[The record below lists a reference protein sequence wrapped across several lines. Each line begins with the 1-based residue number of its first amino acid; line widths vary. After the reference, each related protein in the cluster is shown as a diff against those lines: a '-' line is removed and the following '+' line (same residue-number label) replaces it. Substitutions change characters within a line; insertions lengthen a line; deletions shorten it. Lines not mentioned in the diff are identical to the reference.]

1 MARIHRAILSVS
13 DKTGIVE
20 FAKAIS
26 RLGVELYASGGTAK
40 LLKEKKVPVRLIEE
54 YTGFPEM
61 LDGRVKTL
69 NPKIHG
75 GILAMRDNP
84 AHLKTIESHGIVPF
98 DMVVVNL
105 YPFEATIGKPGCTRA
120 EAIENIDIG
129 GPSMLRSAAKNCQH
143 VAVVCDPDDYA
154 DLLAKLKKGNGNLD
168 PQTHAELGR
177 KAFALTAAYDA
188 AISNYLGRGEDA
200 REEFPVTFA
209 AQWRR
214 LQSLRYGENPHQA
227 AAFYADLRLPDEPS
241 LGGARQLQG
250 KELSYNNIVDIDAAL
265 QLALE
270 FTEGPAAVII
280 KHTNPSGV
288 GISRRR
294 LVDAFRKA
302 RECDPVSAYGGVIGF
317 NRQVGAETAREVATS
332 FFEAVI
338 APAFDKE
345 ARKILSA
352 KANLRV
358 LETGGEFRWSR
369 QAGYEM
375 KKVSGGLLLQGRDRH
390 VLNPAD
396 LKVVTK
402 RAPTADEL
410 EALLFGWKVCKHVKS
425 NAIVYALKD
434 RTVGVGAGQMS
445 RVDSAKIAV
454 MKAQRPTKGSV
465 VASDAF
471 FPFRDGLDA
480 AAAAGATAAI
490 QPGGSVRDAEVIAA
504 ADEHGMAMVFT
515 GVRHFRH

>member
-1 MARIHRAILSVS
+1 MARIRRAILSVS
-13 DKTGIVE
+13 DKSGIAE
-20 FAKAIS
+20 FAKGLS
-26 RLGVELYASGGTAK
+26 RLGTELFASGGTAA
-40 LLKEKKVPVRLIEE
+40 LLREKKVPVRLIEE

-69 NPKIHG
+69 NPKVHG
-75 GILAMRDNP
+75 GLLAVRKNASHM
-84 AHLKTIESHGIVPF
+84 KTIASHGIVAF

-105 YPFEATIGKPGCTRA
+105 YPFESTIAKPGCTFE

-129 GPSMLRSAAKNCQH
+129 GPAMLRSAAKNFQD
-143 VAVVCDPDDYA
+143 VAVVTDPSDYP
-154 DLLAKLKKGNGNLD
+154 DILGKLKKGSGNLD
-168 PQTHAELGR
+168 SGTHAELGR
-177 KAFALTAAYDA
+177 KAFALTARYDA
-188 AISNYLGRGEDA
+188 AVSNFLGRGAAGGDEY
-200 REEFPVTFA
+200 PVTFT

-214 LQSLRYGENPHQA
+214 VQSLRYGENPHQT
-227 AAFYADLRLPDEPS
+227 AAFYADSRLPGEPT

-250 KELSYNNIVDIDAAL
+250 KELSYNNIVDLDAAL
-265 QLALE
+265 QLAME
-270 FTEGPAAVII
+270 FQEPAAVII

-288 GISRRR
+288 GLSRRR
-294 LVDAFRKA
+294 LVDAFKKA
-302 RECDPVSAYGGVIGF
+302 RECDPVSAYGGVLGF
-317 NRQVGAETAREVATS
+317 NRAVSGETAKEVSST

-338 APAFDKE
+338 APSYDKV
-345 ARKILSA
+345 ARKILSG
-352 KANLRV
+352 KGNLRV
-358 LETGGEFRWSR
+358 LETGGGFRW
-369 QAGYEM
+369 GGDPEKEM

-390 VLNPAD
+390 VLAPAT
-396 LKVVTK
+396 LTVVTK
-402 RAPTADEL
+402 RAPTEEEL
-410 EALLFGWKVCKHVKS
+410 EALLFAWKVCKHVKS

-454 MKAQRPTKGSV
+454 MKAQRTTAGTV

-480 AAAAGATAAI
+480 AAAAGATAVI

>member
-1 MARIHRAILSVS
+1 MARILRAILSVS
-13 DKTGIVE
+13 DKTGIVD

-40 LLKEKKVPVRLIEE
+40 LLKGKKAPVRLIEE

-75 GILAMRDNP
+75 GILALRDNP
-84 AHLKTIESHGIVPF
+84 SHMKTIESHGIVPF

-105 YPFEATIGKPGCTRA
+105 YPFEATIGKPGCMRA

-143 VAVVCDPDDYA
+143 VAVVCDPADYA
-154 DLLAKLKKGNGNLD
+154 DILARLKKGNGNLD
-168 PQTHAELGR
+168 PQTMVELGR

-188 AISNYLGRGEDA
+188 AISNYLGRGEGA
-200 REEFPVTFA
+200 REEFPVTFT
-209 AQWRR
+209 AQWSR
-214 LQSLRYGENPHQA
+214 LQSLRYGENPHQS
-227 AAFYADLRLPDEPS
+227 AAFYADMKLPDEPT
-241 LGGARQLQG
+241 LGGARQFQG

-270 FTEGPAAVII
+270 FADPAAAII

-288 GISRRR
+288 GISKRR
-294 LVDAFRKA
+294 LVDAFKKA
-302 RECDPVSAYGGVIGF
+302 RECDPVSAYGGVVGV
-317 NRQVGAETAREVATS
+317 NRPVGAETAREIAAT

-338 APAFDKE
+338 APGFDKD

-358 LETGGEFRWSR
+358 LETTGEFRWGTH
-369 QAGYEM
+369 AGFEM

-390 VLNPAD
+390 VLDPSH
-396 LKVVTK
+396 LKVATK
-402 RAPTADEL
+402 RSPTPEEL
-410 EALLFGWKVCKHVKS
+410 EALLFAWKVCKHVKS

-454 MKAQRPTKGSV
+454 MKSQRPTKGTV

>member
-20 FAKAIS
+20 FAKAVS

-75 GILAMRDNP
+75 GILALRDNP
-84 AHLKTIESHGIVPF
+84 AHLKTIEAHDIVPF

-105 YPFEATIGKPGCTRA
+105 YPFEATVGKPGCTRA

-143 VAVVCDPDDYA
+143 VAVICDPADYP

-168 PQTHAELGR
+168 AETHAELGR

-188 AISNYLGRGEDA
+188 AISNYLGRGDGA
-200 REEFPVTFA
+200 REEYPVTFT

-214 LQSLRYGENPHQA
+214 LQSLRYGENPHQT
-227 AAFYADLRLPDEPS
+227 AAFYADLQRSGEPT

-270 FTEGPAAVII
+270 FSDPAAVII

-288 GISRRR
+288 GISKRR
-294 LVDAFRKA
+294 LVDAFKKA

-317 NRQVGAETAREVATS
+317 NRQVGAETAREMAAT

-338 APAFDKE
+338 APSFDKA

-358 LETGGEFRWSR
+358 LETGGEFRR
-369 QAGYEM
+369 DAQPGHEM

-390 VLNPAD
+390 VLNASE

-410 EALLFGWKVCKHVKS
+410 EALLFAWNVCKHVKS

-445 RVDSAKIAV
+445 RVDSARIAV
-454 MKAQRPTKGSV
+454 MKAQRPTKGTV

-480 AAAAGATAAI
+480 AASAGATAAI

>member
-20 FAKAIS
+20 FAKAVS
-26 RLGVELYASGGTAK
+26 RLGVELFASGGTAK

-54 YTGFPEM
+54 YTGAPEM

-75 GILAMRDNP
+75 GILALRDDP
-84 AHLKTIESHGIVPF
+84 AHMKTIESQGIVPF

-105 YPFEATIGKPGCTRA
+105 YPFEATIRKPGCTRA
-120 EAIENIDIG
+120 EAMENIDIG
-129 GPSMLRSAAKNCQH
+129 GPSMVRSAAKNYRH
-143 VAVVCDPDDYA
+143 VAVVCDPADYP
-154 DLLAKLKKGNGNLD
+154 DVLEKLKKGNGNLD
-168 PQTHAELGR
+168 AQTHAELGR
-177 KAFALTAAYDA
+177 KAFAITAAYDA
-188 AISNYLGRGEDA
+188 AISNYLGLGDGA
-200 REEFPVTFA
+200 REEYPVTFT

-214 LQSLRYGENPHQA
+214 VQSLRYGENPHQT
-227 AAFYADLRLPDEPS
+227 AAFYADQKLPSEPS
-241 LGGARQLQG
+241 LGGGRQLQG

-270 FTEGPAAVII
+270 FSEPAAAII

-288 GISRRR
+288 GISKRR
-294 LVDAFRKA
+294 LVDAFKKA

-317 NRQVGAETAREVATS
+317 NRQVGADTAREVASS

-338 APAFDKE
+338 APGYDKA

-352 KANLRV
+352 KSNLRV
-358 LETGGEFRWSR
+358 LETGGEFRWEA
-369 QAGYEM
+369 QPGHDM
-375 KKVSGGLLLQGRDRH
+375 KKVSGGLLLQSRDRH
-390 VLNPAD
+390 VLAASD

-402 RAPTADEL
+402 RAPTPDEL
-410 EALLFGWKVCKHVKS
+410 EALLFAWKVCKHVKS

-434 RTVGVGAGQMS
+434 RSVGVGAGQMS
-445 RVDSAKIAV
+445 RVDSAKIAA
-454 MKAQRPTKGSV
+454 MKAQRPTKGTV

-490 QPGGSVRDAEVIAA
+490 QPGGSVRDSEVIAA
-504 ADEHGMAMVFT
+504 ADGHGMAMVFT

>member
-1 MARIHRAILSVS
+1 LSVS
-13 DKTGIVE
+13 DKSGIVE

-54 YTGFPEM
+54 YTGSPEM

-75 GILAMRDNP
+75 GILALRDHP
-84 AHLKTIESHGIVPF
+84 GHMKTIESHGIVPF

-129 GPSMLRSAAKNCQH
+129 GPSMLRSAAKNALH
-143 VAVVCDPDDYA
+143 VAVVCDPADYPG
-154 DLLAKLKKGNGNLD
+154 LLAKLKKGHGNLD

-188 AISNYLGRGEDA
+188 AISNYLGRGDGA
-200 REEFPVTFA
+200 REEYPVTFTS
-209 AQWRR
+209 QWRK
-214 LQSLRYGENPHQA
+214 LQSLRYGENPHQT
-227 AAFYADLRLPDEPS
+227 AAFYADLALPDEPT

-265 QLALE
+265 QLVLE
-270 FTEGPAAVII
+270 FSDPAAAII

-288 GISRRR
+288 GTSRRR
-294 LVDAFRKA
+294 LVDAFKKA

-317 NRQVGAETAREVATS
+317 NRPVGAETAREVAAS

-338 APAFDKE
+338 APGVDKE

-358 LETGGEFRWSR
+358 LETGGEFRWSA
-369 QAGYEM
+369 QTGHEM
-375 KKVSGGLLLQGRDRH
+375 KKVSGGLLRQSRDRH
-390 VLNPAD
+390 VLNAAD

-402 RAPTADEL
+402 RPPTSEEI

-445 RVDSAKIAV
+445 RVDSARIAV
-454 MKAQRPTKGSV
+454 MKAQRPTKGTV

-504 ADEHGMAMVFT
+504 ADEHGIAMVFT

>member
-1 MARIHRAILSVS
+1 MARIHRAIVSVS
-13 DKTGIVE
+13 DKTGVAE
-20 FAKAIS
+20 FCRALS
-26 RLGVELYASGGTAK
+26 RLGIELYASGGTAK
-40 LLKEKKVPVRLIEE
+40 LLREKKVRVRLIEE

-75 GILAMRDNP
+75 GLLALRGDREHM
-84 AHLKTIESHGIVPF
+84 KTIERHGIVPF

-105 YPFEATIGKPGCTRA
+105 YPFEATIARPGCTRA

-129 GPSMLRSAAKNCQH
+129 GPSMLRSAAKNCQS
-143 VAVVCDPDDYA
+143 VAVVCDPADYGEI
-154 DLLAKLKKGNGNLD
+154 LSRLKKNAGNLD
-168 PQTHAELGR
+168 AETLAELGR
-177 KAFALTAAYDA
+177 KAFALTARYDA
-188 AISNYLGRGEDA
+188 AISNYLGAGEEGKDP
-200 REEFPVTFA
+200 FPATYT

-214 LQSLRYGENPHQA
+214 LQTLRYGENPHQT
-227 AAFYADLRLPDEPS
+227 AAFYADIDLPGEPT
-241 LGGARQLQG
+241 LGGAVQLQG

-270 FTEGPAAVII
+270 FSAPAAVII

-288 GISRRR
+288 GTSKRR
-294 LVDAFRKA
+294 LADAFKKA
-302 RECDPVSAYGGVIGF
+302 RECDPVSAYGGVLGF
-317 NRQVGAETAREVATS
+317 NRAVNGETARQVAST

-338 APAFDKE
+338 APSYDRE
-345 ARKILSA
+345 ARKILAA

-358 LETGGEFRWSR
+358 LATGGEFRWVEGR
-369 QAGYEM
+369 TWEL
-375 KKVSGGLLLQGRDRH
+375 KKVSGGLLVQSSDRH
-390 VLNPAD
+390 RLDPRD
-396 LKVVTK
+396 LRVVTRRK
-402 RAPTADEL
+402 PTDDEL
-410 EALLFGWKVCKHVKS
+410 EALQFAWKVCKHVKS
-425 NAIVYALKD
+425 NAIVYAMKD

-454 MKAQRPTKGSV
+454 MKAQYPTQGTV
-465 VASDAF
+465 AASDAF
-471 FPFRDGLDA
+471 FPFRDGLDVA
-480 AAAAGATAAI
+480 AKAGATAVI

>member
-1 MARIHRAILSVS
+1 MARIRRAILSVS
-13 DKTGIVE
+13 DKSGIVE
-20 FAKAIS
+20 FAKGLS
-26 RLGVELYASGGTAK
+26 RLGTELFASGGTAA
-40 LLKEKKVPVRLIEE
+40 LLRGKKVPVRLIEE

-75 GILAMRDNP
+75 GILAIRKNASHM
-84 AHLKTIESHGIVPF
+84 KTIAAHGIVPF

-105 YPFEATIGKPGCTRA
+105 YPFEATVAKAGCTLE

-129 GPSMLRSAAKNCQH
+129 GPAMLRSAAKNFRD
-143 VAVVCDPDDYA
+143 VAVVTDPSDYPGI
-154 DLLAKLKKGNGNLD
+154 LGRLKKGSGNLD
-168 PQTHAELGR
+168 SGTHAELGR
-177 KAFALTAAYDA
+177 KAFALTARYDA
-188 AISNYLGRGEDA
+188 AVSNYLGRGKDGGDEY
-200 REEFPVTFA
+200 PVTLT

-214 LQSLRYGENPHQA
+214 VQSLRYGENPHQT
-227 AAFYADLRLPDEPS
+227 AAFYADSRLPGEPT
-241 LGGARQLQG
+241 LGGAKQLQG
-250 KELSYNNIVDIDAAL
+250 KELSYNNIVDLDAAL
-265 QLALE
+265 QLAME
-270 FTEGPAAVII
+270 FQEPAAVVI

-288 GISRRR
+288 GLSRRR
-294 LVDAFRKA
+294 LVDAFKKA
-302 RECDPVSAYGGVIGF
+302 RECDPVSAYGGVLGF
-317 NRQVGAETAREVATS
+317 NRAVSGETAREVAST

-338 APAFDKE
+338 APSFDKA
-345 ARKILSA
+345 ARKILSG
-352 KANLRV
+352 KVNLRL
-358 LETGGEFRWSR
+358 LETGGNFRW
-369 QAGYEM
+369 GGDPGNEM

-390 VLNPAD
+390 VLDPAA
-396 LKVVTK
+396 LAVVTK
-402 RAPTADEL
+402 RPPTGEEL
-410 EALLFGWKVCKHVKS
+410 EALLFAWKVCKHVKS

-454 MKAQRPTKGSV
+454 MKAQRPTAGTV

-480 AAAAGATAAI
+480 AAAAGATAVI

-504 ADEHGMAMVFT
+504 ADEHGMAMVFS

>member
-13 DKTGIVE
+13 EKTGIVE

-40 LLKEKKVPVRLIEE
+40 LLKDKKVPVRLIED

-75 GILAMRDNP
+75 GILALRDNP
-84 AHLKTIESHGIVPF
+84 QHMKTIESHGILPM

-105 YPFEATIGKPGCTRA
+105 YPFEATIAKPGCSRA
-120 EAIENIDIG
+120 DAIENIDIG
-129 GPSMLRSAAKNCQH
+129 GPSMLRSAAKNCRH
-143 VAVVCDPDDYA
+143 VAVVCDPADYP
-154 DLLAKLKKGNGNLD
+154 DVLAKLKKGNGNLD
-168 PQTHAELGR
+168 PQTLEELGR

-188 AISNYLGRGEDA
+188 AISNYLGRVDGQPDH
-200 REEFPVTFA
+200 PVTFT
-209 AQWRR
+209 AQWRKV
-214 LQSLRYGENPHQA
+214 QSLRYGENPHQA
-227 AAFYADLRLPDEPS
+227 AAFYADLTLPDEPT
-241 LGGARQLQG
+241 LGGSKQVQG

-265 QLALE
+265 QLVLE
-270 FTEGPAAVII
+270 FGDPAAVII

-288 GISRRR
+288 GVSRRR
-294 LVDAFRKA
+294 LVDAFKKA

-317 NRQVGAETAREVATS
+317 NRAVSAETAREVAAT

-338 APAFDKE
+338 APSYDKA

-358 LETGGEFRWSR
+358 LSTGGECRWSG

-375 KKVSGGLLLQGRDRH
+375 KKVSGGLLLQGKDRH
-390 VLNPAD
+390 VLSPHD

-410 EALLFGWKVCKHVKS
+410 EALLFAWKVCKHVKS

-471 FPFRDGLDA
+471 FPFRDGLDVA
-480 AAAAGATAAI
+480 AEAGATAAI

>member
-20 FAKAIS
+20 FAKAVS

-40 LLKEKKVPVRLIEE
+40 LLKDKKVPVRLIEE

-75 GILAMRDNP
+75 GILALRDNP
-84 AHLKTIESHGIVPF
+84 AHLKTLEAHGIVPF
-98 DMVVVNL
+98 DLVVVNL
-105 YPFEATIGKPGCTRA
+105 YPFEATVGKPGCTRA

-129 GPSMLRSAAKNCQH
+129 GPSMLRSAAKNCQD
-143 VAVVCDPDDYA
+143 VAVVCDPADYL
-154 DLLAKLKKGNGNLD
+154 DLVAKLKKGNGNLD

-188 AISNYLGRGEDA
+188 GISNYLGRGDGA
-200 REEFPVTFA
+200 REEYPVTFT

-214 LQSLRYGENPHQA
+214 LQSLRYGENPHQT
-227 AAFYADLRLPDEPS
+227 AAFYRDIRFPGEPT

-270 FTEGPAAVII
+270 FSDPAAAII

-288 GISRRR
+288 GLSKRR
-294 LVDAFRKA
+294 LVDAFKKA

-317 NRQVGAETAREVATS
+317 NRQVGAETAREVAAT

-338 APAFDKE
+338 APSYDVA

-352 KANLRV
+352 KTNLRV
-358 LETGGEFRWSR
+358 LETGGEFRWDAEAS
-369 QAGYEM
+369 YEM
-375 KKVSGGLLLQGRDRH
+375 KKVSGGLLLQSRDRH
-390 VLNPAD
+390 VLSPSS

-402 RAPTADEL
+402 RAPTEEEL
-410 EALLFGWKVCKHVKS
+410 EALQFAWKVCKHVKS

-445 RVDSAKIAV
+445 RVDSARIAV

-480 AAAAGATAAI
+480 AAEAGATAAI

>member
-1 MARIHRAILSVS
+1 MARILRAILSVS
-13 DKTGIVE
+13 DKTGIVD

-40 LLKEKKVPVRLIEE
+40 LLKGKKAPVRLIEE

-75 GILAMRDNP
+75 GILALRDNP
-84 AHLKTIESHGIVPF
+84 SHMKTIESHGIVPF

-143 VAVVCDPDDYA
+143 VAVVCDPADYA
-154 DLLAKLKKGNGNLD
+154 DILARLKKGNGNLD
-168 PQTHAELGR
+168 PQTMVELGR

-188 AISNYLGRGEDA
+188 AISNYLGRGEGA
-200 REEFPVTFA
+200 REEFPVTFT
-209 AQWRR
+209 AQWSR
-214 LQSLRYGENPHQA
+214 LQSLRYGENPHQS
-227 AAFYADLRLPDEPS
+227 AAFYADMKLPDEPT
-241 LGGARQLQG
+241 LGGARQFQG

-270 FTEGPAAVII
+270 FADPAAAII

-288 GISRRR
+288 GISKRR
-294 LVDAFRKA
+294 LVDAFKKA
-302 RECDPVSAYGGVIGF
+302 RECDPVSAYGGVVGF
-317 NRQVGAETAREVATS
+317 NRPVGAETAREIAAT

-338 APAFDKE
+338 APGFDKD

-358 LETGGEFRWSR
+358 LETTGEFRWGTDS
-369 QAGYEM
+369 GFEM

-390 VLNPAD
+390 VLDPSH
-396 LKVVTK
+396 LKVATK
-402 RAPTADEL
+402 RSPTPEEL
-410 EALLFGWKVCKHVKS
+410 EALLFAWKVCKHVKS

-454 MKAQRPTKGSV
+454 MKAQRPTKGTV

-490 QPGGSVRDAEVIAA
+490 QPGGSVRDAEVVAA

>member
-1 MARIHRAILSVS
+1 MARIRRAILSVS
-13 DKTGIVE
+13 DKTGIAE
-20 FAKAIS
+20 FARGLS
-26 RLGVELYASGGTAK
+26 RLGVEMYASGGTAK
-40 LLKEKKVPVRLIEE
+40 MLREKKVPVRVIEE

-75 GILAMRDNP
+75 GLLALRKNASHM
-84 AHLKTIESHGIVPF
+84 KTIASHGIVPF

-105 YPFEATIGKPGCTRA
+105 YPFEAAVAKPGCTLE

-129 GPSMLRSAAKNCQH
+129 GPAMLRSAAKNCSD
-143 VAVVCDPDDYA
+143 VAVVTDPSDYP
-154 DLLAKLKKGNGNLD
+154 DVLGKLKKGNGNLD
-168 PQTHAELGR
+168 PGTHAELGR
-177 KAFALTAAYDA
+177 KAFALTARYDA
-188 AISNYLGRGEDA
+188 AVSNYLGSRADGGGEY
-200 REEFPVTFA
+200 PVTFT
-209 AQWRR
+209 AQWRKV
-214 LQSLRYGENPHQA
+214 QSLRYGENPHQS
-227 AAFYADLRLPDEPS
+227 AAFYADSRLTGEPS
-241 LGGARQLQG
+241 LGGAKQLQG
-250 KELSYNNIVDIDAAL
+250 KELSYNNIVDLDAAL
-265 QLALE
+265 QLAME
-270 FTEGPAAVII
+270 FAQPAAAII
-280 KHTNPSGV
+280 KHTNPCGV
-288 GISRRR
+288 GVSGRR
-294 LVDAFRKA
+294 LAEAFRKA

-317 NRQVGAETAREVATS
+317 NRGVGGETAKEVAST

-338 APAFDKE
+338 APSYDRE

-352 KANLRV
+352 KANLRI
-358 LETGGEFRWSR
+358 LETGGPFRWEK
-369 QAGYEM
+369 APGYEM

-390 VLNPAD
+390 VLDSAT
-396 LKVVTK
+396 LRVVTK
-402 RAPTADEL
+402 RLPTAEERD
-410 EALLFGWKVCKHVKS
+410 ALLFAWKVCKHVKS
-425 NAIVYALKD
+425 NAIVFALKD

-454 MKAQRPTKGSV
+454 MKAIRPTAGTV

-480 AAAAGATAAI
+480 AAAAGATAVI

>member
-13 DKTGIVE
+13 DKKGIVE

-54 YTGFPEM
+54 YTGSPEM

-75 GILAMRDNP
+75 GILALRDNP
-84 AHLKTIESHGIVPF
+84 SHMKTIESHGIVPF

-129 GPSMLRSAAKNCQH
+129 GPSMLRSAAKNARH
-143 VAVVCDPDDYA
+143 VAVVCDPADYP
-154 DLLAKLKKGNGNLD
+154 DLLAKLKKGHGNLD
-168 PQTHAELGR
+168 PQTHDELGR
-177 KAFALTAAYDA
+177 KAFAHTAAYDA
-188 AISNYLGRGEDA
+188 AISNYLGRGDGV
-200 REEFPVTFA
+200 REEYPVTFT
-209 AQWRR
+209 AQWRK
-214 LQSLRYGENPHQA
+214 LQSLRYGENPHQS
-227 AAFYADLRLPDEPS
+227 AAFYADLGLPDEPT

-270 FTEGPAAVII
+270 FSDPAAAII

-288 GISRRR
+288 GTSRRR
-294 LVDAFRKA
+294 LVDAFKKA

-317 NRQVGAETAREVATS
+317 NRTVGAETAREVAAT

-338 APAFDKE
+338 APGYDKE

-358 LETGGEFRWSR
+358 LETGGEFRWSA
-369 QAGYEM
+369 AGGHEM
-375 KKVSGGLLLQGRDRH
+375 KKVSGGLLLQSRDRH
-390 VLNPAD
+390 QLSASG

-402 RAPTADEL
+402 RAPTAEEL

-454 MKAQRPTKGSV
+454 MKAQRPTKGTV

>member
-20 FAKAIS
+20 FAKGIS
-26 RLGVELYASGGTAK
+26 RIGVELYASGGTAK

-75 GILAMRDNP
+75 GILALRDNP
-84 AHLKTIESHGIVPF
+84 SHMKTLEAHGILPI

-105 YPFEATIGKPGCTRA
+105 YPFEATVRRAGCTRA

-143 VAVVCDPDDYA
+143 VAVVCDPADYPE
-154 DLLAKLKKGNGNLD
+154 LLARLKKGNGNLD

-177 KAFALTAAYDA
+177 KAFAITAAYDA
-188 AISNYLGRGEDA
+188 AISNYLGKDNGGEKEYPA
-200 REEFPVTFA
+200 TFT
-209 AQWRR
+209 AQWRKV
-214 LQSLRYGENPHQA
+214 QSLRYGENPHQS
-227 AAFYADLRLPDEPS
+227 AAFYTDLVLPDEPT

-265 QLALE
+265 QLVLE
-270 FTEGPAAVII
+270 FDEPAAAII

-288 GISRRR
+288 GISSRR
-294 LVDAFRKA
+294 LVDAFKKA

-317 NRQVGAETAREVATS
+317 NRPVGAETAREVAGT

-338 APAFDKE
+338 APGYDKE

-352 KANLRV
+352 KANLRL
-358 LETGGEFRWSR
+358 LETGGEYRFCL

-375 KKVSGGLLLQGRDRH
+375 KKVSGGLLLQDRDRH
-390 VLNPAD
+390 VLKASD

-402 RAPTADEL
+402 RAPTPEEV
-410 EALLFGWKVCKHVKS
+410 EALLFAWKVCKHVKS

-454 MKAQRPTKGSV
+454 MKAQRPTKGTV

>member
-1 MARIHRAILSVS
+1 MARIRRAIVSVS
-13 DKTGIVE
+13 DKSGVAE
-20 FAKAIS
+20 FGRGLS
-26 RLGVELYASGGTAK
+26 RLGVELFASGGTAA
-40 LLKEKKVPVRLIEE
+40 LLRAKKVPVRLIEE

-75 GILAMRDNP
+75 GLLAVRDNP
-84 AHLKTIESHGIVPF
+84 SHMKTIASHGIVPF

-105 YPFEATIGKPGCTRA
+105 YPFESTIAKPDCTLE

-129 GPSMLRSAAKNCQH
+129 GPAMLRSAAKNYRD
-143 VAVVCDPDDYA
+143 VAVVTDPSDYPA
-154 DLLAKLKKGNGNLD
+154 ILGKLKKGNGNLD
-168 PQTHAELGR
+168 PGTHAELGR
-177 KAFALTAAYDA
+177 KAFVLTARYDA
-188 AISNYLGRGEDA
+188 AVSNYLGRGEGED
-200 REEFPVTFA
+200 EYPLSFT
-209 AQWRR
+209 AQWHKT
-214 LQSLRYGENPHQA
+214 QSLRYGENPHQS
-227 AAFYADLRLPDEPS
+227 AAFYTDSRLPGEPT
-241 LGGARQLQG
+241 LGGAKQLQG
-250 KELSYNNIVDIDAAL
+250 KELSYNNIVDLDAAL

-270 FTEGPAAVII
+270 FAIPAAVVI

-288 GISRRR
+288 GLSKRR
-294 LVDAFRKA
+294 LVDAFKKA

-317 NRQVGAETAREVATS
+317 NRAVNGETAREVASS
-332 FFEAVI
+332 FFEAVV
-338 APAFDKE
+338 APSYDRE

-352 KANLRV
+352 KANLRL
-358 LETGGEFRWSR
+358 LEMGGNFRWS
-369 QAGYEM
+369 GEPGHEM
-375 KKVSGGLLLQGRDRH
+375 KKVSGGLLLQGKDRH
-390 VLNPAD
+390 VLDPAS
-396 LKVVTK
+396 LKVVTR
-402 RAPTADEL
+402 RAPTEEEK
-410 EALLFGWKVCKHVKS
+410 EALLFAWKVCKHVKS

-454 MKAQRPTKGSV
+454 MKAQRPTEGTV

-480 AAAAGATAAI
+480 AAAAGATAVI

-504 ADEHGMAMVFT
+504 ADQHGMAMVFT

>member
-1 MARIHRAILSVS
+1 MARMRRAILSVS
-13 DKTGIVE
+13 DKTGIAE
-20 FAKAIS
+20 FARGLS
-26 RLGVELYASGGTAK
+26 RLGVEMYASGGTAK
-40 LLKEKKVPVRLIEE
+40 MLRENRVPVRLIEE

-75 GILAMRDNP
+75 GLLALRKNASHM
-84 AHLKTIESHGIVPF
+84 KTIASHGIVPF

-105 YPFEATIGKPGCTRA
+105 YPFEAAVAKPGCTLE

-129 GPSMLRSAAKNCQH
+129 GPAMLRSAAKNYAD
-143 VAVVCDPDDYA
+143 VAVVTDPSDYP
-154 DLLAKLKKGNGNLD
+154 DVLGKLKKGNGNLD
-168 PQTHAELGR
+168 PGTHAELGR
-177 KAFALTAAYDA
+177 KAFALTARYDA
-188 AISNYLGRGEDA
+188 AVSNYLGSRADGGGEY
-200 REEFPVTFA
+200 PVTFT
-209 AQWRR
+209 AQWRKV
-214 LQSLRYGENPHQA
+214 QSLRYGENPHQT
-227 AAFYADLRLPDEPS
+227 AAFYADSRLPGEPS
-241 LGGARQLQG
+241 LGGAKQLQG
-250 KELSYNNIVDIDAAL
+250 KDLSYNNIVDLDAAL
-265 QLALE
+265 QLAME
-270 FTEGPAAVII
+270 FAQPAAAII
-280 KHTNPSGV
+280 KHTNPCGAGVSG
-288 GISRRR
+288 RR
-294 LVDAFRKA
+294 LAEAFRKA

-317 NRQVGAETAREVATS
+317 NRGVGGDTAKEIAST

-338 APAFDKE
+338 APSYDRE
-345 ARKILSA
+345 ALKILSA
-352 KANLRV
+352 KANLRL
-358 LETGGEFRWSR
+358 LETGGAFRWEK
-369 QAGYEM
+369 APGCEM

-390 VLNPAD
+390 VLDPGS

-402 RAPTADEL
+402 RAPTAEES
-410 EALLFGWKVCKHVKS
+410 EALLFAWKVCKHVKS

-454 MKAQRPTKGSV
+454 MKAMRPTAGTV

-480 AAAAGATAAI
+480 AAAAGATAVI

-515 GVRHFRH
+515 GIRHFRH

>member
-13 DKTGIVE
+13 DKTGIAE
-20 FAKAIS
+20 FAKALS

-40 LLKEKKVPVRLIEE
+40 LLREKKVPVRLIED

-75 GILAMRDNP
+75 GILAVRDRQG
-84 AHLKTIESHGIVPF
+84 HMKTLEAHGIVPF

-105 YPFEATIGKPGCTRA
+105 YPFEATVGKPGCTRA

-129 GPSMLRSAAKNCQH
+129 GPSMLRSAAKNCRD
-143 VAVVCDPDDYA
+143 VAVACDPADYP

-188 AISNYLGRGEDA
+188 AISNYLGRGDGA
-200 REEFPVTFA
+200 REEYPVTFT
-209 AQWRR
+209 AQWRK
-214 LQSLRYGENPHQA
+214 LQSLRYGENPHQT
-227 AAFYADLRLPDEPS
+227 AAFYADLKIPGEPA
-241 LGGARQLQG
+241 LGSATQLQG

-265 QLALE
+265 RLALE
-270 FTEGPAAVII
+270 FSDPAAAII
-280 KHTNPSGV
+280 KHTNPCGV
-288 GISRRR
+288 GTSKRR
-294 LVDAFRKA
+294 LVDAFKKA

-317 NRQVGAETAREVATS
+317 NRPVGAETAREVAST

-338 APAFDKE
+338 APVYDKA

-358 LETGGEFRWSR
+358 LETGGEFFFEPK
-369 QAGYEM
+369 AAYEM
-375 KKVSGGLLLQGRDRH
+375 KKVSGGLLLQSRDRH
-390 VLNPAD
+390 VLSPSA

-402 RAPTADEL
+402 RAPTEEEL
-410 EALLFGWKVCKHVKS
+410 EALQFAWKVCKHVKS
-425 NAIVYALKD
+425 NAIVYAFKD

-445 RVDSAKIAV
+445 RVDSARIAV

-480 AAAAGATAAI
+480 AAAAGATAVI